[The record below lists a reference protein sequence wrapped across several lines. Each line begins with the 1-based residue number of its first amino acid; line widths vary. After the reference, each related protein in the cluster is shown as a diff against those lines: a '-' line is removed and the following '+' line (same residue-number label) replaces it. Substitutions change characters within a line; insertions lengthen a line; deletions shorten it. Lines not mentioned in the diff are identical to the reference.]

1 MKHIRLISALLLLS
15 VLGSFVHAQGTQPW
29 DENHLT
35 WVAPTTCTSG
45 QPVANCPVTGYRI
58 ERSATATG
66 TFAIVGTTAT
76 TSFTHTSAAAGQNCY
91 RAIALSTKGDSG
103 PTNIACKTN
112 TPPSGPPSPPTNLTI
127 IEPLAFNVRADYGR
141 FAFVRGPKAGVA
153 RIGAKCDESRVTAD
167 GYTAISRPRSAVVP
181 RPAEGTVL
189 VAKCGTQGKA

>member
-1 MKHIRLISALLLLS
+1 MKHYRLISAILLLS

-29 DENHLT
+29 DTNVLS
-35 WVAPTTCTSG
+35 WGAPTTCTSG
-45 QPVANCPVTGYRI
+45 VPVSNCPVTGYRV

-66 TFAIVGTTAT
+66 AFAAVGTSPT
-76 TSFTHTSAAAGQNCY
+76 TTFTHTSAAAGQNCY
-91 RAIALSTKGDSG
+91 RAVALSAKGDSA
-103 PTNIACKTN
+103 PSNVFCKTN

-127 IEPLAFNVRADYGR
+127 VEPIAYNVRPDYGR

-189 VAKCGTQGKA
+189 IAKCGTQGKA